1 MENFS
6 SHKTQVGTL
15 SQFLNKNCLNYILY
29 LVSECAP
36 NELPDVLYGY
46 ISRHAEVRMRNARS
60 QGDRLVYQLLYNMI
74 EDAPDSVWS
83 ALAAEYLELFPQVKE
98 PESGN
103 WICPDPLQD

>member
-60 QGDRLVYQLLYNMI
+60 QGDRLVYQLLYDMI
-74 EDAPDSVWS
+74 EDTPDSVWS
-83 ALAAEYLELFPQVKE
+83 ALATKYLEVFSQVKE
-98 PESGN
+98 PGN